1 MRELLLI
8 PGPTPVNEEVLKEIS
23 RQPISHVSKDF
34 GEYLKKCV
42 EYLRVI
48 FGTKNG
54 FIFIIPG
61 SGTIA
66 MEIAIKNFLS
76 LNEKALVLSHGFFGD
91 RFLEILEEDGYSYDK
106 IQSKWG
112 EVIDLN
118 LIYEKLKKERFSLI
132 TITHVDTSTGILA
145 PIEEYMK
152 VIKEASPDSLVV
164 LDGVCA
170 TAGVEEKMDEWGI
183 DVILTGSQKALS
195 VPPGLAILAVSER
208 AMKKRESLGKIGF
221 YYGDLLRWKPT
232 IEDATKYFATHNT
245 NYTFGLKKSLEI
257 ILSEGLEKRY
267 KRHYEN
273 ANYIRELMKGIGF
286 DVFGNKNYL
295 APTLSLF
302 IYPEGVDDE
311 KFRSLLKEKGITVA
325 SGIKDLKGKVFRMG
339 HMGEVKKEDLDYAF
353 NTISSVIKDF
363 S

>member
-34 GEYLKKCV
+34 GEYLKRCAEDLK
-42 EYLRVI
+42 VI
-48 FGTKNG
+48 FGTSSG
-54 FIFIIPG
+54 EIFIIPG
-61 SGTIA
+61 SGTLG
-66 MEIAIKNFLS
+66 MEIAIKNFLKID
-76 LNEKALVLSHGFFGD
+76 EKALVLSHGFFGD
-91 RFLEILEEDGYSYDK
+91 RFIEILEEDGFNYDK

-118 LIYEKLKKERFSLI
+118 LIYEKLKKEQFSLI

-145 PIEEYMK
+145 PMEDYMK
-152 VIKEASPDSLVV
+152 IIKDASPDSLIV

-170 TAGVEEKMDEWGI
+170 TAGVEEKMDEWGVDI
-183 DVILTGSQKALS
+183 ILTGSQKALA

-208 AMKKRESLGKIGF
+208 AMKKRETMGKIGF
-221 YYGDLLRWKPT
+221 YYGDLLRWRPT
-232 IEDATKYFATHNT
+232 IQDATKYFATHNT

-257 ILSEGLEKRY
+257 ILSEGLQKRY

-273 ANYIRELMKGIGF
+273 ANYIREKMKGIGF
-286 DVFGNKNYL
+286 EVFGNKNYL

-302 IYPEGVDDE
+302 IYPEGIDDE
-311 KFRSLLKEKGITVA
+311 KFRFDLKQKGITVA

-339 HMGEVKKEDLDYAF
+339 HMGEVKREDLDYAF
-353 NTISSVIKDF
+353 DVIK
-363 S
+363 SVLNK

>member
-23 RQPISHVSKDF
+23 KQPISHVSKDF
-34 GEYLKKCV
+34 AVYIEKSI
-42 EYLRVI
+42 EHLRKI
-48 FGTKNG
+48 FGTKNSSVL
-54 FIFIIPG
+54 IIPG

-66 MEIAIKNFLS
+66 MEIAIKNLLS
-76 LNEKALVLSHGFFGD
+76 KNEKVLVLSHGYFGD
-91 RFLEILEEDGYSYDK
+91 RFLEILEEDGFGYDFIK
-106 IQSKWG
+106 SKWG

-118 LIYEKLKKERFSLI
+118 LIREKLKKEHFGLI

-145 PIEEYMK
+145 PVEDYMK
-152 VIKEASPDSLVV
+152 VIKEVSPDSLVV

-170 TAGVEEKMDEWGI
+170 TGGVEEKMDDWGV

-195 VPPGLAILAVSER
+195 VPPGLAMLSVSER
-208 AMKKRESLGKIGF
+208 ALEKRKSLGKIGF
-221 YYGDLLRWKPT
+221 YYGDLLRWKVTMDDP
-232 IEDATKYFATHNT
+232 TKYFATHNT

-257 ILSEGLEKRY
+257 ILSEGLKERY

-273 ANYIRELMKGIGF
+273 ANFIREKMKEIGF
-286 DVFGNKNYL
+286 EVFGNKNYL

-311 KFRSLLKEKGITVA
+311 KFRSDLHKNGITVA

-339 HMGEVKKEDLDYAF
+339 HMGEVKKEELLYAF
-353 NTISSVIKDF
+353 EKIKEVLNK
-363 S
+363 

>member
-8 PGPTPVNEEVLKEIS
+8 PGPTPVNEDVLKEIS

-34 GEYLKKCV
+34 AEVLKKCV
-42 EYLRVI
+42 EDLKVV
-48 FGTKNG
+48 FGTSSG
-54 FIFIIPG
+54 EIFIIPG
-61 SGTIA
+61 SGTLG
-66 MEIAIKNFLS
+66 MEIAIKNFLKKD
-76 LNEKALVLSHGFFGD
+76 EKALVLSHGFFGD
-91 RFLEILEEDGYSYDK
+91 RFIEILEEDDFNYDK

-118 LIYEKLKKERFSLI
+118 LIYEKLKKEHFSLI

-145 PIEEYMK
+145 PMEDYMK
-152 VIKEASPDSLVV
+152 IIKEASPDSLVV

-170 TAGVEEKMDEWGI
+170 TAGVEEKMDEWGVDI
-183 DVILTGSQKALS
+183 ILTGSQKALA

-208 AMKKRESLGKIGF
+208 AMKKRETIGKIGF
-221 YYGDLLRWKPT
+221 YYGDLLRWRPS
-232 IEDATKYFATHNT
+232 IQDATKYFATHNT

-257 ILSEGLEKRY
+257 ILSEGLQKRY

-273 ANYIRELMKGIGF
+273 ANYIREKMKGIGF
-286 DVFGNKNYL
+286 EVFGNKNYL

-302 IYPEGVDDE
+302 IYPEGIDDE
-311 KFRSLLKEKGITVA
+311 KFRLDLKQKGITVA

-339 HMGEVKKEDLDYAF
+339 HMGEVKKEHLDYAF
-353 NTISSVIKDF
+353 EVIK
-363 S
+363 SVVSK

>member
-42 EYLRVI
+42 EYLMVI
-48 FGTKNG
+48 FGTNSG
-54 FIFIIPG
+54 EIFIIPG
-61 SGTIA
+61 SGTLG
-66 MEIAIKNFLS
+66 MEIAIKNFLKKD
-76 LNEKALVLSHGFFGD
+76 EKALVLSHGFFGD
-91 RFLEILEEDGYSYDK
+91 RFIEILEEDGFNYDQ

-118 LIYEKLKKERFSLI
+118 LIYEKLKREHFSLI

-145 PIEEYMK
+145 PIEDYMK
-152 VIKEASPDSLVV
+152 IIKDVSPDSFVV

-170 TAGVEEKMDEWGI
+170 TAGVEEKMDEWGVDI
-183 DVILTGSQKALS
+183 ILTGSQKALA
-195 VPPGLAILAVSER
+195 VPPGLAILAVSDR
-208 AMKKRESLGKIGF
+208 AMKKRESIGKIGF
-221 YYGDLLRWKPT
+221 YYGDLLRWRPV
-232 IEDATKYFATHNT
+232 IQDATKYFATHNT

-257 ILSEGLEKRY
+257 ILNEGLKERY
-267 KRHYEN
+267 KRHYKN
-273 ANYIRELMKGIGF
+273 ANYIREKMKEIGF
-286 DVFGNKNYL
+286 EVFGNKNYL
-295 APTLSLF
+295 APTLSIF
-302 IYPEGVDDE
+302 IYPEGIDDE
-311 KFRSLLKEKGITVA
+311 KFRGELKEKGITVA

-353 NTISSVIKDF
+353 EIINSIVSK
-363 S
+363 

>member
-1 MRELLLI
+1 MKELLLI

-23 RQPISHVSKDF
+23 RQPISHMSKDF
-34 GEYLKKCV
+34 GEYLRKCV
-42 EYLRVI
+42 EGLKVI
-48 FGTKNG
+48 FGTKTG
-54 FIFIIPG
+54 HIFIIPG
-61 SGTIA
+61 SGTLG
-66 MEIAIKNFLS
+66 MEIAIKNFLGKD
-76 LNEKALVLSHGFFGD
+76 EKALVLSHGFFGD
-91 RFLEILEEDGYSYDK
+91 RFLDILEEDGFNYDK

-118 LIYEKLKKERFSLI
+118 LIYEKLKKEKFSLI

-145 PIEEYMK
+145 PIENYMK
-152 VIKEASPDSLVV
+152 VIKEVSPDSLVV

-170 TAGVEEKMDEWGI
+170 TAGVEEKMDEWGVDI
-183 DVILTGSQKALS
+183 ILTGSQKALA

-257 ILSEGLEKRY
+257 ILSEGLDKRY
-267 KRHYEN
+267 KRHFEN
-273 ANYIRELMKGIGF
+273 ASFIRELMSGIGF
-286 DVFGNKNYL
+286 DVFGNKNFL

-302 IYPEGVDDE
+302 IYPNGIDDE
-311 KFRSLLKEKGITVA
+311 KFRSDLKNKGITVA

-339 HMGEVKKEDLDYAF
+339 HMGEVKKEDLQYVF
-353 NTISSVIKDF
+353 EVIKEVVKR
-363 S
+363 

>member
-23 RQPISHVSKDF
+23 RQPISHMSKDF

-42 EYLRVI
+42 EYLKVI

-54 FIFIIPG
+54 NIFIIPG
-61 SGTIA
+61 SGTLG
-66 MEIAIKNFLS
+66 MEIAIKNFLAKE
-76 LNEKALVLSHGFFGD
+76 EKALVISHGFFGD
-91 RFLEILEEDGYSYDK
+91 RFLDILEEDSFSYDK

-118 LIYEKLKKERFSLI
+118 IIYEKLKKEHFSLI

-145 PIEEYMK
+145 PIEDYMK
-152 VIKEASPDSLVV
+152 VIKDVSYDSLVV

-183 DVILTGSQKALS
+183 DIILTGSQKALA
-195 VPPGLAILAVSER
+195 VPPGLTILAVSER
-208 AMKKRESLGKIGF
+208 AMKKRENLGKIGF

-257 ILSEGLEKRY
+257 ILSEGLDNRY

-273 ANYIRELMKGIGF
+273 ASFIRELMKEIGF
-286 DVFGNKNYL
+286 EVFGNRSHL

-302 IYPEGVDDE
+302 IYPNGIEDE
-311 KFRSLLKEKGITVA
+311 KFRSDLKSKGITVA
-325 SGIKDLKGKVFRMG
+325 AGIKELKGKVFRMG
-339 HMGEVKKEDLDYAF
+339 HMGEVRKEDLQYAF
-353 NTISSVIKDF
+353 EVIKEVVKK
-363 S
+363 